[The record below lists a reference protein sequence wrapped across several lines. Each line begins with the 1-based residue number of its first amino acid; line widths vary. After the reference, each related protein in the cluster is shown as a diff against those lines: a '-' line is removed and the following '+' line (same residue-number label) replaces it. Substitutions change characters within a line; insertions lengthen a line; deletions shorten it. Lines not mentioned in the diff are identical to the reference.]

1 MNSCEDWL
9 SDGAGL
15 HYAGAGASSSRAVF
29 DRLWRIGGIRDSGG
43 LSSAVGQPLNDYF
56 YGQADLFAIAAAYAF
71 HIAQAQAFL
80 DGNKRTAITSRIKLS
95 RAKRCSDEDHDD
107 RSLRRDDRDFGAP
120 PNESRSRANF
130 SRPLWLSRGRADR
143 NRSPRALFCGAC
155 LHGNARPETARCDR
169 RRWIRRT

>member
-29 DRLWRIGGIRDSGG
+29 DRLWRNWWDPRFWRIA
-43 LSSAVGQPLNDYF
+43 SAVGQPLNDYF

-80 DGNKRTAITSRIKLS
+80 DGNKRTAITAALS
-95 RAKRCSDEDHDD
+95 FLEQNGVPTKTTTTVLYDAMIGIAE
-107 RSLRRDDRDFGAP
+107 RRLTKADLAQTFRDLFG
-120 PNESRSRANF
+120 
-130 SRPLWLSRGRADR
+130 
-143 NRSPRALFCGAC
+143 
-155 LHGNARPETARCDR
+155 
-169 RRWIRRT
+169 